1 MGRVWQIMA
10 KHRKHRSSR
19 TRSEIKESRKRFL
32 RRVLGIMLLLLCY
45 VPLLGGGIQPLL
57 PIPAAIV
64 ISMYDGAYFCML
76 TGVIAGLEID
86 LACNHPLGSN
96 AMLMVC
102 FCTFVWLLFSQVLR
116 PNFLYYL
123 LLAACCALMRA
134 GIEFLVTGVIFQAEG
149 RSVFWQDTLFP
160 SVWRT
165 ILAAVPIYLLYLPCI
180 RLLTKRV
187 RSMEAAVLRDK

>member
-1 MGRVWQIMA
+1 MA

-19 TRSEIKESRKRFL
+19 TRSETKESRKRFV
-32 RRVLGIMLLLLCY
+32 RRVLGILLLLLCY

-64 ISMYDGAYFCML
+64 LSMYDGAYFGML
-76 TGVIAGLEID
+76 AGVIAGLEID
-86 LACNHPLGSN
+86 LACDHPLGAN

-116 PNFLYYL
+116 PSFLYFL
-123 LLAACCALMRA
+123 LLTACCTLIRA

-149 RSVFWQDTLFP
+149 REVFWQDTLFP
-160 SVWRT
+160 AAWRT
-165 ILAAVPIYLLYLPCI
+165 IIGALPVYLLYLPCI

-187 RSMEAAVLRDK
+187 KSMEAAVLRDK